1 MKGRGEVVPF
11 AAQDRFLLPLHDRLV
26 LRYFRRCLFVPH
38 RIGERL
44 RTRLRSGGSLR
55 LGTGGE
61 PVGAEEGLGE
71 WRGWLDATRA
81 AFGLLR
87 GTSLEGRRLRWIL
100 MRGDGHGAARRA
112 VLFLFEAGQARPA
125 AVLKWCRPASLRREH
140 DALLEGAGRLPPALR
155 VHLPLPLAFGGI
167 GDGDALLLSCLPGR
181 SAYVEMQSAL
191 LPGLRVKRH
200 FDAAGAW
207 LAAFH
212 NATRRGEH
220 NFSHGDF
227 WARNLLLEEKTG
239 APCGVVD
246 WEHASADASP
256 FDDLFHFPLTYGLSY
271 LWSRYRRRDP
281 EEAFRRT
288 FLEDNRVS
296 RAVERYLGRYCAA
309 TGLDAGRLRPHFD
322 LYLADH
328 SRRATLS
335 GAIEGGLWPRFHAML
350 ATSGRSVFSG

>member
-1 MKGRGEVVPF
+1 MSRREDVLPVAARGRFLVPF
-11 AAQDRFLLPLHDRLV
+11 HDRLV
-26 LRYFRRCLFVPH
+26 LRYLARCLDVPH
-38 RIGERL
+38 GMGGRL
-44 RTRLRSGGSLR
+44 WKPLRRAGSLR
-55 LGTGGE
+55 LGPDGAPVDAE
-61 PVGAEEGLGE
+61 PGLEE
-71 WRGWLDATRA
+71 WRGWIDATRA

-87 GTSLEGRRLRWIL
+87 GTCLEGRRLRWLL

-112 VLFLFEAGQARPA
+112 VVFLFEAGQARPA

-140 DALLEGAGRLPPALR
+140 DALIDCAGRLPPALKA
-155 VHLPLPLAFGGI
+155 HLPLPLAFGGI
-167 GDGDALLLSCLPGR
+167 GDGDALLLPCLPGR
-181 SAYVEMQSAL
+181 SAYVEMQSVL

-212 NATRRGEH
+212 NATRRGERT
-220 NFSHGDF
+220 FSHGDF

-246 WEHASADASP
+246 WEHASEDASP
-256 FDDLFHFPLTYGLSY
+256 FEDLFHFPLTYGLSY

-309 TGLDAGRLRPHFD
+309 TGLDAGRLRLHFD
-322 LYLADH
+322 LYLAGH
-328 SRRATLS
+328 SRRAGLS